1 MKKYFKTFG
10 LLMILMICTPG
21 QAQEVVTQDAKELVQ
36 LAQQVGNESRGLVES
51 LIALNQSFK
60 RVTDLGGYMDA
71 LFDVSFLI
79 PKPRMSPE
87 VVNAVPKAGSKS
99 AAPAASGA
107 AGAATSA
114 VSSVTGSDSEA
125 KFESSSKVK
134 ASVSEN
140 MQVTDASST
149 SSDDVDVKKTVS
161 ELTGGDVGK
170 GAKTEEVSRKR
181 AQLSKSKQAFARY
194 ALATALV
201 HRTLAH
207 RTFEETKNT
216 TEKQTNKTTTTRL
229 THTGKSVGNMALS
242 ETFNRLLM
250 SQAAANGLSAFSAMD
265 DMESKIDFN
274 LRGITDNLAN
284 SVGGTGMGSLGGL
297 LGQ

>member
-1 MKKYFKTFG
+1 MKQYFKTFG
-10 LLMILMICTPG
+10 LLCLLIASMPC
-21 QAQEVVTQDAKELVQ
+21 QAQVITEDAKELAQ
-36 LAQQVGNESRGLVES
+36 LGTQVYNESKGLFEAIRS
-51 LIALNQSFK
+51 LEQTTK
-60 RVTDLGGYMDA
+60 RVVDLGAYMDK
-71 LFDVSFLI
+71 LFDISFLI
-79 PKPRMSPE
+79 PKPKMSPD
-87 VVNAVPKAGSKS
+87 VVNAVPKASKNS
-99 AAPAASGA
+99 SLPGA
-107 AGAATSA
+107 ADTAAATA
-114 VSSVTGSDSEA
+114 SSVVGGDSSSP
-125 KFESSSKVK
+125 KFENSSKVK
-134 ASVSEN
+134 ASVGNN
-140 MQVTDASST
+140 MQVTDASGT
-149 SSDDVDVKKTVS
+149 SSDGIDVQKTVS
-161 ELTGGDVGK
+161 ELTGGDVDT

-207 RTFEETKNT
+207 RTFEDTKDDT
-216 TEKQTNKTTTTRL
+216 SKQTAKTTTIRSA
-229 THTGKSVGNMALS
+229 HTGKSVGNMALS

-284 SVGGTGMGSLGGL
+284 SVSGTGMGALGGL